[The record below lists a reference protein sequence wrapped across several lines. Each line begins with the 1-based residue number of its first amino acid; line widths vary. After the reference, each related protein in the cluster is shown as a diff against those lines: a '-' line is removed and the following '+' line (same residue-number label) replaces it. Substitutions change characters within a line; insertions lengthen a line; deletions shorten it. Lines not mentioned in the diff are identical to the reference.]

1 MNDCIFCKIIKGE
14 IPSNKVYE
22 DDEIILVRKE
32 RGILIHSDGN
42 TNETLLNAVSFYLEK
57 QGLKNKC
64 RVLHRI
70 DLETTGLVL
79 FSKNLLSYYYINK
92 QMEDE
97 KIKKVYIAKNFNDK
111 EIIKFIQDNKI
122 SYSVTDPKNMDGM
135 VEGRHQGIIAVID
148 DYEYV
153 DYRNMLNDNVVVM
166 LDHLEDPHNFGAIIR
181 TCEAAGIKSI
191 IIPKDRSVSVTSTV
205 MKTSAGALEHVN
217 IAMVNNL
224 VNVIDDFKDNGFF
237 VYAADMDGRN
247 YKDVDYANKVLL
259 VIGSEGNGVGRLVKK
274 NCDQILA
281 IPMSGHVNSLNAS
294 VAAAILIYGI
304 VNK

>member
-1 MNDCIFCKIIKGE
+1 MKVFGKNVFNELKDNIK
-14 IPSNKVYE
+14 S
-22 DDEIILVRKE
+22 
-32 RGILIHSDGN
+32 
-42 TNETLLNAVSFYLEK
+42 
-57 QGLKNKC
+57 
-64 RVLHRI
+64 
-70 DLETTGLVL
+70 
-79 FSKNLLSYYYINK
+79 
-92 QMEDE
+92 
-97 KIKKVYIAKNFNDK
+97 IKKVYIAKNFNDK

-153 DYRNMLNDNVVVM
+153 DYRDMLNDNVVVM

-217 IAMVNNL
+217 ISMVNNL

-237 VYAADMDGRN
+237 VYAADMDGQN

-281 IPMSGHVNSLNAS
+281 IPMAGHVNSLNAS

>member
-1 MNDCIFCKIIKGE
+1 M
-14 IPSNKVYE
+14 KVFGKN
-22 DDEIILVRKE
+22 VF
-32 RGILIHSDGN
+32 
-42 TNETLLNAVSFYLEK
+42 NE
-57 QGLKNKC
+57 LKDNVK
-64 RVLHRI
+64 
-70 DLETTGLVL
+70 
-79 FSKNLLSYYYINK
+79 S
-92 QMEDE
+92 
-97 KIKKVYIAKNFNDK
+97 IKKVYIAKNFNDK

-153 DYRNMLNDNVVVM
+153 DYKTMLGDNVVVM

-191 IIPKDRSVSVTSTV
+191 IIPKDISVSVTSTV

-224 VNVIDDFKDNGFF
+224 VNVMDDFKDNGFF
-237 VYAADMDGRN
+237 VYAADMDGQN
-247 YKDVDYANKVLL
+247 YKDVDFANKVLL